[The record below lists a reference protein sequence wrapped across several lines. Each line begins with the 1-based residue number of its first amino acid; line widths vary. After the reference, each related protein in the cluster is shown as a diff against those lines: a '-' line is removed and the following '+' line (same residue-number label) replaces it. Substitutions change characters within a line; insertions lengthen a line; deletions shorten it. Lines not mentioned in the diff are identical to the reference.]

1 VMENVP
7 LMITSHKGAFIQEV
21 CDGLGL
27 LGYSCSA
34 DVVVASDYGVPQL
47 RKRAIVVGY
56 RSDLGLA
63 PQFPKRT
70 HERVTS
76 AALMHNG
83 DGRKRFEAS
92 KLPYVSVE
100 EAIGD
105 LPQFGAGAGDDVLF
119 YSTAPTSDY
128 QKWARQGSIA
138 IFNHKS
144 RTHSAKYLEKIS
156 VIGEGGRN
164 AELPPEQ
171 RFSDTYFSQAYA
183 RLSRHG
189 IAQTLTTCFGNPGS
203 GRFLHYEDLRA
214 ITVREGARLQSFPDS
229 YIFDGPQG
237 TQTRHIGNAVPPL
250 LARALAR
257 QIAQDLLAA
266 GVDVP
271 RPVGRPKK
279 VSRVETREERSRIM
293 RGVPSKHTSGEL
305 LFRKALWALG
315 IRGFRLH
322 SATVPGHPD
331 VVFPKQRIAV
341 FIDGCFWHGCP
352 KCYRAPKS
360 NQNYW
365 KMKVKRNR
373 KRDEAVNE
381 LCEKAGWKVLRIWEH
396 DVVRNPKVAAG
407 KLTRLLRA
415 SKKAA

>member
-1 VMENVP
+1 
-7 LMITSHKGAFIQEV
+7 
-21 CDGLGL
+21 
-27 LGYSCSA
+27 
-34 DVVVASDYGVPQL
+34 
-47 RKRAIVVGY
+47 
-56 RSDLGLA
+56 
-63 PQFPKRT
+63 
-70 HERVTS
+70 
-76 AALMHNG
+76 
-83 DGRKRFEAS
+83 
-92 KLPYVSVE
+92 
-100 EAIGD
+100 
-105 LPQFGAGAGDDVLF
+105 
-119 YSTAPTSDY
+119 
-128 QKWARQGSIA
+128 
-138 IFNHKS
+138 
-144 RTHSAKYLEKIS
+144 
-156 VIGEGGRN
+156 
-164 AELPPEQ
+164 
-171 RFSDTYFSQAYA
+171 
-183 RLSRHG
+183 
-189 IAQTLTTCFGNPGS
+189 
-203 GRFLHYEDLRA
+203 
-214 ITVREGARLQSFPDS
+214 
-229 YIFDGPQG
+229 
-237 TQTRHIGNAVPPL
+237 
-250 LARALAR
+250 
-257 QIAQDLLAA
+257 
-266 GVDVP
+266 
-271 RPVGRPKK
+271 
-279 VSRVETREERSRIM
+279 M